1 MHTAALARQALG
13 LSLFEMSALLQVS
26 KATLTQYEAGRRRR
40 HGVSF
45 GQNPQ
50 SKIISHQSSLINPR
64 LQMLWV
70 SAFTPAGCNVNSNT
84 ANRTL
89 KPAIKNHQ
97 SAIADAVGFRLHPSG
112 VQCE

>member
-50 SKIISHQSSLINPR
+50 SKIINPKS
-64 LQMLWV
+64 M
-70 SAFTPAGCNVNSNT
+70 SFT
-84 ANRTL
+84 
-89 KPAIKNHQ
+89 
-97 SAIADAVGFRLHPSG
+97 
-112 VQCE
+112 